1 MSVLL
6 GTLVKTPLPNQ
17 ILFIGKDRTVK
28 YIQNIKE
35 YFLVVVIFY
44 LALSIT
50 KNGRV
55 IRELLI
61 QVEKTNETL
70 YQTNQVI
77 AEMKKDNFGTSFSH
91 VE

>member
-1 MSVLL
+1 M
-6 GTLVKTPLPNQ
+6 
-17 ILFIGKDRTVK
+17 K

-50 KNGRV
+50 KNVRV
-55 IRELLI
+55 ISELRV
-61 QVEKTNETL
+61 QVEQTKETL

-77 AEMKKDNFGTSFSH
+77 VEMAKDNYKTSFSYA
-91 VE
+91 E

>member
-1 MSVLL
+1 MHLL
-6 GTLVKTPLPNQ
+6 GTSITTSLPNQ
-17 ILFIGKDRTVK
+17 ILFIGESRAMK

-35 YFLVVVIFY
+35 YFFVVVIFY

-55 IRELLI
+55 IKELLF
-61 QVEKTNETL
+61 QVEQTNETL

-77 AEMKKDNFGTSFSH
+77 AEMQKDNYETSFSH
-91 VE
+91 SE